1 MPESP
6 SPELVATLERLGLAK
21 ADEVARMGR
30 RVARLAKDLP
40 RFDSVWIDALAQT
53 RVLTPF
59 QAAELNAGRGG
70 RLRVGPFLLCERLAQ
85 PCYVASYRA
94 KNVDSGNIVRLAVVE
109 NVGTRAKA
117 ILGQL
122 QALVESGMSW
132 GGSATA
138 AATIGSR
145 WGGSLTTTPTVCGS
159 TAGPTEKTLA
169 SHATH
174 RRVDAAAKRFSPL
187 AVTGHSDALAGLRSP
202 VVSPSP
208 PLPLSPSPSLITHC
222 GHDNERLFAASPWID
237 GRTAAEWI
245 VHHGRFPAEVVLEIA
260 RRMLTELVALERIG
274 ICHGD
279 VSASSLILSDAGDV
293 VLALPGL
300 RGILRPEEGYAHADL
315 LPEAFDCLAPERVAS
330 GRPPDAASD
339 VYACGCVWWHLLCGR
354 PPLTG
359 GNSLTKL
366 RAAQAGGIC
375 DVRRYAPDAPPPLT
389 AAIAA
394 CVEVEPSRRPES
406 MARLAVMLGSPT
418 RAGKGALADCL
429 SRAGRPTVHWTTT
442 ARSIRRSSRT
452 PLWLAGAVCCLAAA
466 VAVFWAGSH
475 ERGGGSL
482 AAGGQC
488 ETASG
493 SRRSLDRTD
502 HTPSRIDEGRV
513 VPATFQQPLGP
524 PPDLVLAA
532 DKPLTN
538 ALADLRAGQRVR
550 AAPGH
555 RATLVARGAGLIV
568 DKEDVRF
575 ENIDFVW
582 EPESA
587 QERTRREGPAIV
599 RLLAGRAEFRGC
611 SFRCGGDC
619 PDFRVNENGTVP
631 FDAYSAV
638 PAIRWV
644 YPTQVDPSET
654 SLPSGRIR
662 LADCVFDRVAAGL
675 DCRTAGALGIELTN
689 SLCLGS
695 GALVRLDHSPRSDEP
710 LSLNL
715 SQVTLR
721 GGGPLLHCLTPRV
734 EEQPLE
740 ITVRAVACVFAPQSG
755 EPLVCCGGISPQRLL
770 AGLRWTGQ
778 GSLVTPQT
786 PILNWLGADG
796 EQTVD
801 ESRLSI
807 AGLVRSEVEFAG
819 GRSGDPAASRIV
831 RWQAPL
837 QSANPPGIDPA
848 PLPWP
853 GR

>member
-21 ADEVARMGR
+21 ASEVARMGR

-59 QAAELNAGRGG
+59 QAAELNAERGG
-70 RLRVGPFLLCERLAQ
+70 RLRVGPFLLCERLAH

-94 KNVDSGNIVRLAVVE
+94 KNVDSGDMVRLAVVE
-109 NVGTRAKA
+109 NAGARVEA

-122 QALVESGMSW
+122 QALVESGR
-132 GGSATA
+132 
-138 AATIGSR
+138 R
-145 WGGSLTTTPTVCGS
+145 WGGSSTVGS
-159 TAGPTEKTLA
+159 TERESP

-174 RRVDAAAKRFSPL
+174 RRVDAAAKRCFST
-187 AVTGHSDALAGLRSP
+187 AVAGRCDALVGLRSP

-208 PLPLSPSPSLITHC
+208 PLPLFPSPSLITHC

-260 RRMLTELVALERIG
+260 RRMLAELVALERID

-279 VSASSLILSDAGDV
+279 VSASSLILTDAGDV

-315 LPEAFDCLAPERVAS
+315 LPEAFDCLAPERIAS

-389 AAIAA
+389 AAVAA

-406 MARLAVMLGSPT
+406 MARLAAMLGSPT

-429 SRAGRPTVHWTTT
+429 RQAGRPTVHWTTT

-452 PLWLAGAVCCLAAA
+452 PLWLAAAVCCLAVA
-466 VAVFWAGSH
+466 VAVLWPGSH
-475 ERGGGSL
+475 ERERGSL
-482 AAGGQC
+482 AAGGRC
-488 ETASG
+488 EAASGPGETASG
-493 SRRSLDRTD
+493 SRRSPQRTD
-502 HTPSRIDEGRV
+502 GTPSRIDEGRV
-513 VPATFQQPLGP
+513 VAATFQQPLAP
-524 PPDLVLAA
+524 PADLVLAA
-532 DKPLTN
+532 DRPLTN
-538 ALADLRAGQRVR
+538 ALADLRADQRVR
-550 AAPGH
+550 AAPSQ

-568 DKEDVRF
+568 DKENVRF

-587 QERTRREGPAIV
+587 HERTRREGPAIV

-611 SFRCGGDC
+611 SFQCEGLEHERSS
-619 PDFRVNENGTVP
+619 P
-631 FDAYSAV
+631 FSSV

-644 YPTQVDPSET
+644 YPTQADPSET

-689 SLCLGS
+689 SLYLGG

-721 GGGPLLHCLTPRV
+721 GGPLLECLTPRV

-740 ITVRAVACVFAPQSG
+740 ITVRAVACVFAPQPG
-755 EPLVCCGGISPQRLL
+755 EPLVRCGGISPQRLL
-770 AGLRWTGQ
+770 AGLRWNGQ
-778 GSLVTPQT
+778 GCLVTPQT

-796 EQTVD
+796 QQTVD

-837 QSANPPGIDPA
+837 QSSNPPGIDPA